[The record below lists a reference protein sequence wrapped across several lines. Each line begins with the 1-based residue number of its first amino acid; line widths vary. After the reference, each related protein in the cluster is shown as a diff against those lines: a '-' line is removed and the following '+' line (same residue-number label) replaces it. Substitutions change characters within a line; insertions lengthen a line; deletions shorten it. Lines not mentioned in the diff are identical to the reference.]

1 MANPFEVQA
10 PNIFDALMSGVSA
23 FGTTRKQAKEREL
36 EDAYSSV
43 GQKISANG
51 SIDKST
57 MGQIIGLG
65 PSAAPLLTA
74 VGTIGKSEQTDTLR
88 NLAAENASRVAKGLQ
103 PLSPLEYQTAVSQ
116 AGANKSTINMPPQEK
131 AYDQAMGKELADMN
145 IGIIKGASTARNS
158 NANLDRLEQ
167 LLQDPGVYQGTAGEK
182 VLQAKKI
189 AKSLGIDV
197 GEGVGG
203 AEAVQSI
210 SNQLALQARN
220 PAGGAGM
227 PGSMSDSD
235 RAYLKEMQ
243 PGLEKTP
250 EGNRLIVDVN
260 RKLNQRAIDVEQFR
274 QGYIK
279 KKGRLDE
286 GFYRD
291 LSEWSNANPLFPNGA
306 GGSPQVAPQQ
316 QQQTQPRQG
325 RDGNYYVPDP
335 ARPGKYLMVN
345 P

>member
-23 FGTTRKQAKEREL
+23 YGTTRRQMKEREL
-36 EDAYSSV
+36 EDGYAEV
-43 GQKISANG
+43 GNQIATKGA
-51 SIDKST
+51 IDKASL
-57 MGQIIGLG
+57 GKIIGMG
-65 PSAAPLLTA
+65 PQAAPLLTA
-74 VGTIGKSEQTDTLR
+74 IGSIGKADQTDTLK
-88 NLAAENASRVAKGLQ
+88 NLSAENAARAAKGL
-103 PLSPLEYQTAVSQ
+103 PPMSPLEYQTAVSQ

-145 IGIIKGASTARNS
+145 IGIIKGAASARTS

-250 EGNRLIVDVN
+250 DGNRLIVDVN

-274 QGYIK
+274 QNYIK

-291 LSEWSNANPLFPNGA
+291 LAEWSNSNPLFPNGA
-306 GGSPQVAPQQ
+306 ASGQSAQAQMQ
-316 QQQTQPRQG
+316 MQPRQG